1 MGRIRIMLVDDQAMF
16 REGLRTLLATQ
27 PDFEVVG
34 EAADGAEALRLCPAV
49 RPDVVLMDLRMPNL
63 GGVAAT
69 RQLRAAH
76 PDVRVLVLTTFD
88 DDEDIFEGLRAGA
101 LGYLLKDAG
110 SAKLF
115 EAVRAAARGE
125 SFLQPSVAAKVV
137 AEFARLSEGS
147 PRGEALVDPL
157 SDRELEVLRLV
168 AQGASNK
175 EVAAALHIAEGTV
188 KNHLTNVFSK
198 LGVRDRTQA
207 ALKARSLGL
216 I

>member
-16 REGLRTLLATQ
+16 REGLCTLLATQ

-49 RPDVVLMDLRMPNL
+49 HPDVVLMDLRMPNL
-63 GGVAAT
+63 SGVAAT

-188 KNHLTNVFSK
+188 KNHLTSVFSK
-198 LGVRDRTQA
+198 LDVRDRTQA

-216 I
+216 L